1 MGEAVMAGVSPGD
14 AGRAPTEGPGPVE
27 AVGFAATGIGL
38 TRGGRRVLDRIDIA
52 LAPGRL
58 AAICGPNGA
67 GKTTLLSILAGSLIA
82 SDGEVRLDGRLLA
95 HIGREPLARRRAMLT
110 QGASLPFGFLVSEV
124 VALGRIPHEG
134 RVSSPRQDAI
144 VAQAIAAAG
153 VTALARRN
161 YLTLSGGER
170 QRVQIARCLAQVWD
184 PPADGAARWLLL
196 DEPTSALDLRHQLEL
211 LRLLR
216 RLAAEGWGIVVNLH
230 DLAQVRRWADDCV
243 LLRDGQLAAAGP
255 APAVIT
261 PPRIAE
267 VFEIDA
273 DEACRAL
280 GSPD

>member
-1 MGEAVMAGVSPGD
+1 MGAGTRTVSAGTRAVD
-14 AGRAPTEGPGPVE
+14 ITAPTPAP
-27 AVGFAATGIGL
+27 AAGLAASGVGL

-52 LAPGRL
+52 LVPGRVT
-58 AAICGPNGA
+58 AICGPNGA
-67 GKTTLLSILAGSLIA
+67 GKTTLLSTLAGSLGV
-82 SDGEVRLDGRLLA
+82 SEGEIRLDGQPLA
-95 HIGREPLARRRAMLT
+95 RIGREALARRRAMLT

-153 VTALARRN
+153 VTALASRN

-184 PPADGAARWLLL
+184 PPADAPCRWLLL

-216 RLAAEGWGIVVNLH
+216 QLAGTGWGIVVNLH

-243 LLRDGQLAAAGP
+243 LLRGGRLAAAGP
-255 APAVIT
+255 VAEVVMPA
-261 PPRIAE
+261 RIAE

-273 DEACRAL
+273 DEASRAL
-280 GSPD
+280 GAVPDG